1 LAPCLSRHH
10 LIFDGVAEQAVR
22 GIMSFRDSLM
32 SDKRYLVMT
41 VECGRCKTKQK
52 IHIANRTEVAQ
63 KGSEKVPC
71 INCDHRFEV
80 KVPDRFIR
88 GPFPA

>member
-1 LAPCLSRHH
+1 MPHRYSMR
-10 LIFDGVAEQAVR
+10 
-22 GIMSFRDSLM
+22 

-41 VECGRCKTKQK
+41 VECTRCKTKQN
-52 IHIANRTEVAQ
+52 IHVANRTEVAQ
-63 KGSEKVPC
+63 KGNEKVPC

-80 KVPDRFIR
+80 KVPDKFIR

>member
-1 LAPCLSRHH
+1 MLSEKH
-10 LIFDGVAEQAVR
+10 
-22 GIMSFRDSLM
+22 
-32 SDKRYLVMT
+32 YLVIT
-41 VECGRCKTKQK
+41 VECVRCKTKQK

-63 KGSEKVPC
+63 KGNAKIPC

-80 KVPDRFIR
+80 KVPDKVIR